1 MIEQEVYK
9 LTEQEKIVKLCEKLN
24 NLLDKTILEGY
35 YQLEYYKQKR
45 LEREKLKGVN
55 NELSN

>member
-9 LTEQEKIVKLCEKLN
+9 LIEQEKIVKLCEKLN

-45 LEREKLKGVN
+45 LEREKLKGVK

>member
-1 MIEQEVYK
+1 

-35 YQLEYYKQKR
+35 NYLEQCKTKR

>member
-1 MIEQEVYK
+1 MTNKRFK

-35 YQLEYYKQKR
+35 NQLEYYRQKR
-45 LEREKLKGVN
+45 LEREKLKGVKK
-55 NELSN
+55 